1 MKIAA
6 MRNSLGIVGARVYIN
21 DEWGIALS
29 KFYSRLSESLG
40 RGFVALIALDE
51 EEEVYESNVLV
62 IVRSKDPEV
71 VREILRIKRDVER
84 EYGDKIVI
92 SPFIAR
98 EDEVSIISAFQRAPQ
113 DREDRELLREA
124 LNKFSARLRE
134 AGYAIE
140 VLIPEEEVY
149 ESNVLVI
156 VRSKDPEVVR
166 EILRIKRDVEREYGD
181 KIVISPFIARE
192 DEVSIISAFQRAPQ
206 DREDRELLREALNKF
221 SARLREA
228 GYAIEVLIPEEEV
241 YESNVL
247 VIVRSKDPEVVREI
261 LRIKRDVERE
271 YGDKI
276 VISPFIAREDEVSII
291 SAFQRAPQAGN

>member
-1 MKIAA
+1 LKIAT
-6 MRNSLGIVGARVYIN
+6 MRNNLGIVGARVYIN

-98 EDEVSIISAFQRAPQ
+98 EDEVSIISAFQRTPQ
-113 DREDRELLREA
+113 DYEDRELLREA

-192 DEVSIISAFQRAPQ
+192 DEVSIISAFQRTPHT
-206 DREDRELLREALNKF
+206 
-221 SARLREA
+221 
-228 GYAIEVLIPEEEV
+228 
-241 YESNVL
+241 SN
-247 VIVRSKDPEVVREI
+247 
-261 LRIKRDVERE
+261 
-271 YGDKI
+271 
-276 VISPFIAREDEVSII
+276 
-291 SAFQRAPQAGN
+291 

>member
-1 MKIAA
+1 LKIAA

>member
-40 RGFVALIALDE
+40 RCFVALIALDE

-98 EDEVSIISAFQRAPQ
+98 EDEVSIISAFQRT
-113 DREDRELLREA
+113 
-124 LNKFSARLRE
+124 
-134 AGYAIE
+134 
-140 VLIPEEEVY
+140 
-149 ESNVLVI
+149 
-156 VRSKDPEVVR
+156 
-166 EILRIKRDVEREYGD
+166 
-181 KIVISPFIARE
+181 
-192 DEVSIISAFQRAPQ
+192 
-206 DREDRELLREALNKF
+206 
-221 SARLREA
+221 
-228 GYAIEVLIPEEEV
+228 
-241 YESNVL
+241 
-247 VIVRSKDPEVVREI
+247 
-261 LRIKRDVERE
+261 
-271 YGDKI
+271 
-276 VISPFIAREDEVSII
+276 
-291 SAFQRAPQAGN
+291 PQAGN

>member
-1 MKIAA
+1 
-6 MRNSLGIVGARVYIN
+6 
-21 DEWGIALS
+21 
-29 KFYSRLSESLG
+29 
-40 RGFVALIALDE
+40 
-51 EEEVYESNVLV
+51 
-62 IVRSKDPEV
+62 
-71 VREILRIKRDVER
+71 VREILKIKRDVER

-113 DREDRELLREA
+113 DHEDRELLREA

-134 AGYAIE
+134 AGYAIK

-149 ESNVLVI
+149 ESNVLII

-166 EILRIKRDVEREYGD
+166 EILK
-181 KIVISPFIARE
+181 
-192 DEVSIISAFQRAPQ
+192 
-206 DREDRELLREALNKF
+206 
-221 SARLREA
+221 
-228 GYAIEVLIPEEEV
+228 
-241 YESNVL
+241 
-247 VIVRSKDPEVVREI
+247 
-261 LRIKRDVERE
+261 IKRDVERE